1 MQETWVQSLGWQDPL
16 EKEVAA
22 HASSLDWEVL
32 WTEEPGGLQSQRVGH
47 DLVTRTHTQTNTH
60 VYICLSIYVY
70 EVCATFEDL
79 CPGGESGARE
89 SIFIQLSVVHQIAL
103 VILSSCK

>member
-22 HASSLDWEVL
+22 HASSLDWEIL

-60 VYICLSIYVY
+60 VYVCLYMCMKYVQHLKIYV
-70 EVCATFEDL
+70 L
-79 CPGGESGARE
+79 
-89 SIFIQLSVVHQIAL
+89 VVSQGQEKVFL
-103 VILSSCK
+103 YNSQ